1 MAFTALMMRGGVDKC
16 GARQNFPPSLPLN
29 PLCRV
34 KSNLDNTT
42 VVRSAKS
49 LRYSTYCYNFA
60 DILTF
65 TYALRTI
72 SWGEML
78 KLQKLGDLYGI
89 RSHGT

>member
-1 MAFTALMMRGGVDKC
+1 M
-16 GARQNFPPSLPLN
+16 
-29 PLCRV
+29 
-34 KSNLDNTT
+34 
-42 VVRSAKS
+42 VRSAKS
-49 LRYSTYCYNFA
+49 LSYSAYCYNFA

-78 KLQKLGDLYGI
+78 KPQKLVDLYGL